1 MASLN
6 IGGDKNIKVEEVA
19 LSRLEVQHI
28 MNTNIVLF
36 VE

>member
-6 IGGDKNIKVEEVA
+6 IGGDKNIKVDEVA